1 MRYCADW
8 RGVGPRVIVLI
19 AGLLA
24 AACGPLIR
32 SEAVPID
39 MEDRPTVMGMS
50 DIRFWADSTDIA
62 GMVKG
67 GEEALRREQAYLAAS
82 GHQGPLPPADY
93 LAISGGGENGAFG
106 AGLLVG
112 WTAAGTRPTFKL
124 VTGISTGALTA
135 PFAFLGSAYD
145 DKLKEVYTNISAKDV
160 LEVRGY
166 IAAFTQDAM
175 ADNAPLRAT
184 IARHFDQ
191 AMLDAIAAEYRKG
204 RILLIGTT
212 NLDARRPV
220 IWNIGAIAESDNPKR
235 LDLVHDILLASAA
248 IPGAFPPVMIDVDVD
263 GKTDQEMH
271 VDGGASAQVFVYPPS
286 LDLSKSGIRRE
297 RHLYVLRNARLDPDW
312 AQVERNTLS
321 IVGRAVSS
329 LIQTQGVGDLYR
341 IYLTA
346 ERDGVDFNL
355 AYIPSTFTAK
365 LAEPFDTA
373 YMKELFQVGYDM
385 AVKGYPWEK
394 APPGFHG
401 LQVVPT
407 QSQRAPDAVAHRI
420 PQSAL
425 KTSAEPTS

>member
-263 GKTDQEMH
+263 GKTYQEMH